1 MLNRE
6 TLQFRAELFHL
17 VRSFFRQQWFVE
29 VDTPIRQP
37 VLLPESNIEPIP
49 AGSWFLQCSP
59 EQCMKRLLAAGSGNI
74 FQICPCFR
82 AKERGNRHLE
92 EFTMLEWYRLD
103 GDYVTVMEDCQQLVR
118 FVLDG
123 FKDNIR
129 YREEISR
136 SCFGTMSL
144 DLPWERLS
152 VTDAFDRYAPMSLD
166 QALANQ
172 QFDEIISVD
181 IEPRLGLE
189 RPTFLYDY
197 PSQHA
202 SLARLKTDD
211 KNVAERVELYIN
223 GMELANG
230 FSELTDVKEQRNR
243 FVEELA
249 EIEQTRKTRERMPE
263 KFLYE
268 LEHLNKAAG
277 IAFGLDRLLMLLISA
292 ESIDEVVSFSI
303 KDWD

>member
-82 AKERGNRHLE
+82 AKELGNRHLE

-103 GDYVTVMEDCQQLVR
+103 GDYVNVMEDCQQLVR

-152 VTDAFDRYAPMSLD
+152 VTDAFDRYAPISLD

-211 KNVAERVELYIN
+211 KNVAE
-223 GMELANG
+223 
-230 FSELTDVKEQRNR
+230 
-243 FVEELA
+243 
-249 EIEQTRKTRERMPE
+249 IEQTRKTRERMPE

-277 IAFGLDRLLMLLISA
+277 IAFGLDRLLMLLMSA